1 MLPLCRPRSTNAR
14 KDGWKTPRRVGLLCN
29 IQGNRRGALGGGEGD
44 TTVHVSPLSNTNR
57 LGNCRKLNTTS
68 RQCGRPTGYNKPHGV
83 YHSCELTC
91 AVHVQIHMP
100 LLRRHHTP
108 SGRHLY
114 AMTACNA
121 VPSGNVGNSLGP
133 CVAVHAP
140 RLRFARHGPGL
151 QRVPSARRP
160 CMLRP
165 QSGHGM
171 GSLLLRMQPW

>member
-14 KDGWKTPRRVGLLCN
+14 KEGWKTPRRVGLLCN
-29 IQGNRRGALGGGEGD
+29 IQGNRRGALGGEGD